1 MARSA
6 ETGERQRFRFTRAS
20 VDRAVC
26 PPGKQQAIYRD
37 TDQPGLGLRVT
48 AAGIKSFIYESKLG
62 RQTIRMTIGPASMQ
76 IRAPRDKNG
85 RPLAP
90 AADDEAQRLARMV
103 GQGVDPRLE
112 KAGLIA
118 EQAQQRADAK
128 AARLRLELSGLQ
140 AWTAYCKE
148 RRPHWRGRS
157 YVDHLAFVDAGGKE
171 RRRSK
176 EKITKP
182 GPLRALL
189 ARPLAEIDAAAV
201 EQWVTNETRTRPA
214 RAALGFRLLRA
225 FINWCAE
232 HPEYRDIARADA
244 CKGRRTREKV
254 GKSKAKNDALQRE
267 QLAAWFAE
275 VRKLSPTLSAYLQ
288 CLLLT
293 GARREEL
300 MALRW
305 EDIDFRWGGM
315 RLGDK
320 VEDERTIPL
329 TPYVAALLRDLKARN
344 EKPPAPKK
352 IRPGRPVVAQ
362 AKRKPSPW
370 VFASHR
376 AANGR
381 IQDPNKAHTRAV
393 RAAGLPHV
401 TIHGLRRSFG
411 TLSEWVEVPVGIVA
425 QIQGHKPSAIAEKH
439 YRVRPLDLLRLWH
452 VRIETWILNEAGI
465 EVPKVDVDGRVAP
478 LRVVGGTD
486 TR

>member
-1 MARSA
+1 VQHDA
-6 ETGERQRFRFTRAS
+6 
-20 VDRAVC
+20 
-26 PPGKQQAIYRD
+26 
-37 TDQPGLGLRVT
+37 
-48 AAGIKSFIYESKLG
+48 
-62 RQTIRMTIGPASMQ
+62 TIRG
-76 IRAPRDKNG
+76 
-85 RPLAP
+85 
-90 AADDEAQRLARMV
+90 AAQEFP
-103 GQGVDPRLE
+103 G
-112 KAGLIA
+112 IA
-118 EQAQQRADAK
+118 EQAQQRTEAK
-128 AARLRLELSGLQ
+128 AARQRLELSGLQ
-140 AWTAYCKE
+140 AWAAYCEE
-148 RRPHWRGRS
+148 RRPHWRGRN

-189 ARPLAEIDAAAV
+189 ARPLAEIDAAGV
-201 EQWVTNETRTRPA
+201 EQWVTIETA

-232 HPEYRDIARADA
+232 HSEYRDIVNADA

-254 GKSKAKNDALQRE
+254 GKSKAKNDSLQRE

-275 VRKLSPTLSAYLQ
+275 VRKLAPTPAAYLQ

-300 MALRW
+300 MVLRW
-305 EDIDFRWGGM
+305 EDVDFRWKGL

-352 IRPGRPVVAQ
+352 IRSGRPVVAP

-376 AANGR
+376 AASGR
-381 IQDPNKAHTRAV
+381 IQDPNKALTRAV

-401 TIHGLRRSFG
+401 MIHGLRRSFG
-411 TLSEWVEVPVGIVA
+411 TISEWVEVPVGIVA

-452 VRIETWILNEAGI
+452 VRIETWILTEAI
-465 EVPKVDVDGRVAP
+465 EPPKAESAEDRPAP

>member
-176 EKITKP
+176 ERITKP

-232 HPEYRDIARADA
+232 HPEYRDIAQADA

-305 EDIDFRWGGM
+305 EDIDFRWGGNAA
-315 RLGDK
+315 RRQGRGRAHDPVDPLRRGAPSGLEGAQREAAGAQ
-320 VEDERTIPL
+320 EDPPWTAGRRAGEAEAFAVGICESQGRERAHPR
-329 TPYVAALLRDLKARN
+329 PEQGAHQGGAGGW
-344 EKPPAPKK
+344 PAPCHDP
-352 IRPGRPVVAQ
+352 RPAPQ
-362 AKRKPSPW
+362 
-370 VFASHR
+370 
-376 AANGR
+376 
-381 IQDPNKAHTRAV
+381 
-393 RAAGLPHV
+393 
-401 TIHGLRRSFG
+401 LRH
-411 TLSEWVEVPVGIVA
+411 A
-425 QIQGHKPSAIAEKH
+425 
-439 YRVRPLDLLRLWH
+439 
-452 VRIETWILNEAGI
+452 
-465 EVPKVDVDGRVAP
+465 
-478 LRVVGGTD
+478 LRVGRGACRHRGPD
-486 TR
+486 PRA